1 MLLILV
7 WVTGILLR
15 LVSWL
20 KFDSVWLFRVV
31 CMLSWLASG
40 FKVVCYDHF
49 GSMAPCSS
57 LSYFKVSCFV
67 LVLIDFRP
75 RVFCSLLVFN
85 VVWFVKTSPWII
97 WLPIWQRMTK
107 IRSSKTDKSHDF
119 SMTSSAIRTRLS
131 LTKEDEDDSSAPPL
145 SL

>member
-20 KFDSVWLFRVV
+20 KFDSVWSFRAA
-31 CMLSWLASG
+31 CMLSWLALG
-40 FKVVCYDHF
+40 FKVACFDRF

-67 LVLIDFRP
+67 LVSIVFGP

-85 VVWFVKTSPWII
+85 IVLFFETSPWVL
-97 WLPIWQRMTK
+97 WLPKWQRMTK
-107 IRSSKTDKSHDF
+107 ISSTKNDKSHDS
-119 SMTSSAIRTRLS
+119 SMTISAIRTRLS